1 MTESSK
7 VVKTAKRPPNA
18 GKGRVKGVPNKTTAA
33 FKEAIVAVYADLQAE
48 TGAEHGHFLEWAKGT
63 PTEFY
68 KLAAKLL
75 PLQVNTEVTGKVIA
89 RLETV
94 VVHPP
99 VPDR

>member
-18 GKGRVKGVPNKTTAA
+18 GKGRKKGVPNKTTAA

-48 TGAEHGHFLEWAKGT
+48 TDAEHGHFFAWAKDA

-75 PLQVNTEVTGKVIA
+75 PLQVNADVTGKVIA